1 MADKNE
7 SGDIYEQVD
16 NPINQWEVKSNTA
29 DLSYKILTDGQNWSC
44 TCLGYFYRG
53 ECRHIRQIKEQVEK

>member
-1 MADKNE
+1 MSDKRE
-7 SGDIYEQVD
+7 VGDIYEQVE
-16 NPINQWEVKSNTA
+16 NPINQWEVKSSTA
-29 DLSYKILTDGQNWSC
+29 DTSYKIMTDGNNWSC